1 MADASETGAQHIGTF
16 WMLELDRPLPPAII
30 PRVPA
35 TFTRTG
41 PEAAQELAQAM
52 GFDNPEIVLQRL
64 AAGRHCYTA
73 RVNGS
78 LAAYGWVTFDEEAIG
93 ELGLIFRLKAGEAYI
108 WDCATLPAYRRQR
121 LYSALLAY
129 IVRELRAAG
138 LCRVWIGADMDN
150 LPSQS
155 GMILAGFQPAID
167 LFMDS
172 AQSMRLCARPGIP
185 EQVVMDVR
193 HALFKNQDS

>member
-1 MADASETGAQHIGTF
+1 MTHASETGTQHVGTF
-16 WMLELDRPLPPAII
+16 WMLELDRPLPPAIV

-35 TFTRTG
+35 AFMRTG
-41 PEAAQELAQAM
+41 PEVAGELAQAM
-52 GFDNPEIVLQRL
+52 GLDDPGIVLQRF
-64 AAGRHCYTA
+64 AAGRHCYAA
-73 RVNGS
+73 RVDRK

-93 ELGLIFRLKAGEAYI
+93 ELGLRFHLKAGEAYI

-155 GMILAGFQPAID
+155 GMVLAGFQPAVD
-167 LFMDS
+167 LFLDS
-172 AQSMRLCARPGIP
+172 TQRMRLCARPGIP
-185 EQVVMDVR
+185 EQVVMDIH
-193 HALFKNQDS
+193 HALFKNRT

>member
-35 TFTRTG
+35 AFMRTG
-41 PEAAQELAQAM
+41 PEAARELAQAM
-52 GFDNPEIVLQRL
+52 GFDNPEIVLQRF

-93 ELGLIFRLKAGEAYI
+93 ELGLTFRLKAGEAYI

-138 LCRVWIGADMDN
+138 LWRGLNRPGMVDPA
-150 LPSQS
+150 SQS
-155 GMILAGFQPAID
+155 EVGLAGLHTASVLVIEK
-167 LFMDS
+167 
-172 AQSMRLCARPGIP
+172 AQRLLSMSEACLP
-185 EQVVMDVR
+185 
-193 HALFKNQDS
+193 

>member
-35 TFTRTG
+35 AFTRTG

-138 LCRVWIGADMDN
+138 LCRVWIWGGMGN
-150 LPSQS
+150 LPPPN
-155 GMILAGFQPAID
+155 GTGLARLPPPLNLLFVNPPRTGPCFPPFLLQPRVRG
-167 LFMDS
+167 S
-172 AQSMRLCARPGIP
+172 RPT
-185 EQVVMDVR
+185 
-193 HALFKNQDS
+193 